1 MPDDAPL
8 EELLGVQLP
17 GHLLATALCHRSYAY
32 EHRLDSNE
40 RLEWLGDA
48 ALELYVTDALYRVE
62 PELSEAEL
70 SNLRAG
76 LVSRVAL
83 AAVAGELG
91 LGRWIRLGRGETATG
106 GDEKPSILA
115 DALEALIGA
124 AYVHGGQALAGEL
137 CRRLLGQRIE
147 AALQSDEVNDAKA
160 RLAALS
166 PETPHYSTWGAGPVH
181 CPWFLARVRVGNWYV
196 GGGEA
201 TTKKEAEQLAAA
213 AACERLA
220 GPHGRTPG

>member
-1 MPDDAPL
+1 MPDDALL

-17 GHLLATALCHRSYAY
+17 GHLLETALCHRSYAY
-32 EHRLDSNE
+32 EHRLASNE

-48 ALELYVTDALYRVE
+48 ALELYVSDVLYRVD

-70 SNLRAG
+70 SNLRAT

-83 AAVAGELG
+83 ASVAGEMG
-91 LGRWIRLGRGETATG
+91 LGRWVRLGRGETATG
-106 GDEKPSILA
+106 GEEKPSILA

-124 AYVHGGQALAGEL
+124 AYEHGGQALAAQL
-137 CRRLLGQRIE
+137 CRRLLRERIE
-147 AALQSDEVNDAKA
+147 AALQADEVNDAKA

-166 PETPHYSTWGAGPVH
+166 SATPQYSTWAAGPLH
-181 CPWFLARVRVGNWYV
+181 SPWFLARVRVGNWYV

-220 GPHGRTPG
+220 GPGEVS